1 MSDSKTSSN
10 GIGFTGCL
18 LIAFIVL
25 KLCKVITW
33 SWWWVLSPAWIV
45 SGIILMLLATIGVLE
60 YFSARNRV
68 RRSKKYR
75 EATKELYN
83 ALDNAMD
90 TANKSRS
97 KWQERLDQMQE
108 AQKKAEVLRNQKAL
122 DEKMTKNSGDEFR
135 SQNIV

>member
-1 MSDSKTSSN
+1 MSENKTSSN

-25 KLCKVITW
+25 KLCNVITW
-33 SWWWVLSPAWIV
+33 SWWWVLSPAWIAA
-45 SGIILMLLATIGVLE
+45 GIALLLLAAIVVLE
-60 YFSARNRV
+60 YFSATSRV

-108 AQKKAEVLRNQKAL
+108 AQKKAAAVRNQKEL
-122 DEKMTKNSGDEFR
+122 DGKMKKDSGDEFR